1 MAISTEAQTWTT
13 DVLGAPY
20 EQCTIPLGRD
30 DEGEVVATLVRRRAP
45 QPTGRA
51 VLHVHGFVDY
61 FFQTHLADR
70 LVDDGYDFYALDL
83 RKYGRS
89 LRPHQ
94 TAYFCRSLTEYFA
107 DLDAAVRIIRE
118 EDEHGTVLVHAHS
131 TGGLITPLWAHHHR
145 TASPIDGLALNSPFF
160 DMNQPWLVKTG
171 IDLVGTRVGTYKPY
185 AKLPAPDAGYY
196 GRSIHRDHA
205 GEWDFNLAWKPLS
218 GVPIHAGWL
227 RAIRNGH
234 RRLAAG
240 LAIEV
245 PVLVACST
253 ATFRSSKWDESVL
266 RTDAVLDVEHIAGR
280 AHRLGSNV
288 TLVRIENGVHDLA
301 LSAEPVRQRYLEELS
316 RWVAAYL

>member
-1 MAISTEAQTWTT
+1 MAISTTAQTWTT

-20 EQCTIPLGRD
+20 EQCTIPLGHD
-30 DEGEVVATLVRRRAP
+30 DEGEVVATLVRRRAEK
-45 QPTGRA
+45 PTGRA

-70 LVDDGYDFYALDL
+70 MVADGFDFYALDL

-94 TAYFCRSLTEYFA
+94 TPYFCRSLTEYYA
-107 DLDAAVRIIRE
+107 ELDAAVRIIRE
-118 EDEHGTVLVHAHS
+118 EDEHETVLVHAHS
-131 TGGLITPLWAHHHR
+131 TGGLITPLWAHRHR

-160 DMNQPWLVKTG
+160 DMNQPWLVRTG
-171 IDLVGTRVGTYKPY
+171 IDLVGTRVGAFKPY

-196 GRSIHRDHA
+196 GKSIHRDHS
-205 GEWDFNLAWKPLS
+205 GEWDFDLAWKPLS
-218 GVPIHAGWL
+218 GVQIHAGWL
-227 RAIRNGH
+227 RAIRAGH
-234 RRLAAG
+234 RRIAAG

-245 PVLVACST
+245 PILVACST
-253 ATFRSSKWDESVL
+253 ATFRSSRWDESVL

-280 AHRLGSNV
+280 AHRLGSHV

-301 LSAEPVRQRYLEELS
+301 LSAEPVRQRYLDELG
-316 RWVAAYL
+316 RWVTTAL